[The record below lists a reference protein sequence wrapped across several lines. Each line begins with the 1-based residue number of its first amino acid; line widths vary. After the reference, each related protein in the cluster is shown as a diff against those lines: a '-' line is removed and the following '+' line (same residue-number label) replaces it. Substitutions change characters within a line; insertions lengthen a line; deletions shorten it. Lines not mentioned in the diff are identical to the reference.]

1 VSRLETHVN
10 TGTSTRDRRFS
21 MEVHTI
27 LWPTDLSKNSI
38 KAARHV
44 ESLAEKYQAKVVLL
58 YVGVDLM
65 NHFPAWGNYPSP
77 EQLHHF
83 QDWELKHAR
92 QQLEAVCEQ
101 ELKSCP
107 KIELRLVQGD
117 AAGEIL
123 KAVGT
128 EKADMVVLTSHGR
141 GHDELDRKS
150 ADFGS
155 VAKKVMA
162 NSPVPVHLVN
172 PFQ

>member
-1 VSRLETHVN
+1 
-10 TGTSTRDRRFS
+10 

-58 YVGVDLM
+58 YVGVDPM
-65 NHFPAWGNYPSP
+65 THFPAWGNYPSQ
-77 EQLHHF
+77 EHMKHF
-83 QDWELKHAR
+83 QDFELKHAK
-92 QQLEAVCEQ
+92 QQLETVCAQ
-101 ELKSCP
+101 ELKACP
-107 KIELRLVQGD
+107 KLEVRLVQGD
-117 AAGEIL
+117 PAQEIL
-123 KAVGT
+123 KAVKK

-141 GHDELDRKS
+141 GHDELDQKS
-150 ADFGS
+150 TDFGS

-172 PFQ
+172 PFK

>member
-1 VSRLETHVN
+1 MQVN
-10 TGTSTRDRRFS
+10 
-21 MEVHTI
+21 TI

-38 KAARHV
+38 KAAKHV

-65 NHFPAWGNYPSP
+65 SHFGAYSYPTP
-77 EQLHHF
+77 EHVKHF
-83 QDWELKHAR
+83 QDWEMQHAKK
-92 QQLEAVCEQ
+92 QLETVCEK
-101 ELKSCP
+101 ELKACP
-107 KIELRLVQGD
+107 KIEVRLVQGD
-117 AAGEIL
+117 PAAEIL
-123 KAVGT
+123 KAVKT

-141 GHDELDRKS
+141 GHDELDQKS

-172 PFQ
+172 PWK

>member
-1 VSRLETHVN
+1 
-10 TGTSTRDRRFS
+10 

-38 KAARHV
+38 KAAKHV

-65 NHFPAWGNYPSP
+65 THFGAYSYPSP
-77 EQLHHF
+77 EHVKHF
-83 QDWELKHAR
+83 QDWELQHAKK
-92 QQLEAVCEQ
+92 QLELVCEK
-101 ELKSCP
+101 ELKACP

-117 AAGEIL
+117 PSKEIL
-123 KAVGT
+123 KSIKK

-141 GHDELDRKS
+141 GHDELDQKS

-172 PFQ
+172 PWK